1 MPEIQEQSLALS
13 ETLLHG
19 RELVKCKKVFRRK
32 GVRRK
37 SIAY

>member
-1 MPEIQEQSLALS
+1 MPEIQGLSLALS

-19 RELVKCKKVFRRK
+19 RELVKCKKVFSRK

-37 SIAY
+37 SIA

>member
-1 MPEIQEQSLALS
+1 MPEIQAIPS
-13 ETLLHG
+13 TIKVLLYG
-19 RELVKCKKVFRRK
+19 GVLVKCKKVFRRK